1 MSILNNIFKTKSI
14 SNKRIMFKFNEKEEL
29 QSLLT
34 LPCFNSF
41 ALFCELDVS
50 ENKDISNG
58 SSGWKKIRVNI
69 LLKALA

>member
-1 MSILNNIFKTKSI
+1 
-14 SNKRIMFKFNEKEEL
+14 MFKFNEKEEL

-34 LPCFNSF
+34 LPCFNCF
-41 ALFCELDVS
+41 ALFCELVVS